1 MQRSS
6 TDHRRSEFNLNG
18 QWFNRPLMKRENV
31 NNKTDIGTI
40 VTMGLSMKR
49 ETFCQILVTESCN
62 PTEAYRKAFNV
73 SSDRKATHTEAA
85 SRLLKDS
92 NVSARIEALK
102 ADISDRLAANV
113 VWDKARFI
121 KEAEAN
127 LIQSRDLNQMNPANT
142 SLQLIGR
149 VTQILEDKPQNQVN
163 IGIIDTMGQ
172 LPDTVLEQLVAMG
185 SSEPVAVAVDDSEAI
200 EAEYKM
206 LDSEAS

>member
-1 MQRSS
+1 
-6 TDHRRSEFNLNG
+6 
-18 QWFNRPLMKRENV
+18 
-31 NNKTDIGTI
+31 
-40 VTMGLSMKR
+40 
-49 ETFCQILVTESCN
+49 
-62 PTEAYRKAFNV
+62 
-73 SSDRKATHTEAA
+73 
-85 SRLLKDS
+85 
-92 NVSARIEALK
+92 
-102 ADISDRLAANV
+102 
-113 VWDKARFI
+113 
-121 KEAEAN
+121 
-127 LIQSRDLNQMNPANT
+127 MNPANT